1 MMEKLVRVNAQKRE
15 RQYDDDCFTQVG
27 FAGCRELRDRQ
38 PPKTE
43 AAATSVPWRP
53 TKESAAASAPINFIE
68 GKLRPRVDA
77 LIALLTLPIHI

>member
-38 PPKTE
+38 PHE
-43 AAATSVPWRP
+43 DRGGRHQRAVAADQRERGRECAHQ
-53 TKESAAASAPINFIE
+53 F
-68 GKLRPRVDA
+68 
-77 LIALLTLPIHI
+77 H